1 MHECMNAHTRVLNK
15 HGVEGYVV
23 MKSKHKPRPNGKL
36 RLRIFVPVERVLG
49 VSEILLNLK
58 DTLIGIYKRV
68 FSECSICVTIT
79 SVITA
84 LRPKKALSGVNVFL
98 GPPGTNQSRN
108 AVAQL
113 ITTSQANPKSRIVN
127 QD

>member
-1 MHECMNAHTRVLNK
+1 MALK
-15 HGVEGYVV
+15 GIVV
-23 MKSKHKPRPNGKL
+23 MKSKRKSRPNGKL

-49 VSEILLNLK
+49 VSEFLLNLK

-84 LRPKKALSGVNVFL
+84 LRPKKKALSGVNVFL

-113 ITTSQANPKSRIVN
+113 ITTSQANPKSRLGN

>member
-1 MHECMNAHTRVLNK
+1 
-15 HGVEGYVV
+15 
-23 MKSKHKPRPNGKL
+23 MKSKRKPLPNGKL
-36 RLRIFVPVERVLG
+36 RIRIFIPVEWVLG
-49 VSEILLNLK
+49 VSEFLLNLK

-79 SVITA
+79 FVSPLYV
-84 LRPKKALSGVNVFL
+84 LKKALSGVNVFL

-113 ITTSQANPKSRIVN
+113 ITTSQANPKSRLGN

>member
-1 MHECMNAHTRVLNK
+1 MALK
-15 HGVEGYVV
+15 GIVV
-23 MKSKHKPRPNGKL
+23 MKSKRESRPNGKL

-49 VSEILLNLK
+49 VSEFLLNLK
-58 DTLIGIYKRV
+58 DTLTGIYKRV
-68 FSECSICVTIT
+68 SSECSICVTIT

-113 ITTSQANPKSRIVN
+113 ITTSQANPKSRIVS